1 MFILLNK
8 SKKNYE
14 SKSLSYTHF
23 KKKIVEKTQKFPK
36 LRDFYL
42 LSRKFDLY
50 FLSFFINNRIFWTL
64 QKMLLD
70 HMFVEIRVKNFRIWI
85 FAPKIIFILKTAPS
99 SG

>member
-50 FLSFFINNRIFWTL
+50 FLSFFTNNRLFFTL

-70 HMFVEIRVKNFRIWI
+70 HMFVEYRVKKFQNLNFR
-85 FAPKIIFILKTAPS
+85 AKINFYLENGAL
-99 SG
+99 